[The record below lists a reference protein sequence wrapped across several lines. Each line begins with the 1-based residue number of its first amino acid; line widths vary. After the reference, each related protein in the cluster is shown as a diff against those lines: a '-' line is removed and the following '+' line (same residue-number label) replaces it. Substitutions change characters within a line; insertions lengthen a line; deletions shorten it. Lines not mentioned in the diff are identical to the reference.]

1 MNNNFQVLRSF
12 PGGPPVG
19 EVIGVGSFSSP
30 HRAAQLVNQ
39 RFLSPVRDNK
49 GYQPGISA
57 LLAAPIRELR
67 VILPDVLD
75 VCVLQEALMQET
87 REVAKQI
94 YAKRIGEMMEVQNA
108 QSNN

>member
-19 EVIGVGSFSSP
+19 EVIGVNTFSSP

-87 REVAKQI
+87 REVARQI
-94 YAKRIGEMMEVQNA
+94 YAKRIGEMEVQNA